1 MPANH
6 CGCIDVPA
14 IVANGTEETV
24 AVHSKHIAGE
34 LVLALFFCT
43 IQLIDIW
50 MFFVIFCI
58 FCILSQGIFVFRSEG
73 LNTQEGNLLV
83 LTSLQ
88 LYVVYRVRIGRLV

>member
-14 IVANGTEETV
+14 IVANRTEETV

-50 MFFVIFCI
+50 MFFVLYFAFLVFCPW
-58 FCILSQGIFVFRSEG
+58 
-73 LNTQEGNLLV
+73 
-83 LTSLQ
+83 
-88 LYVVYRVRIGRLV
+88 VYLFLDLKG

>member
-14 IVANGTEETV
+14 IVTNGTEETV

-34 LVLALFFCT
+34 LVLALFFFCT

-50 MFFVIFCI
+50 MFFVLYFA
-58 FCILSQGIFVFRSEG
+58 FFVFCPREYLFLDLKG
-73 LNTQEGNLLV
+73 
-83 LTSLQ
+83 
-88 LYVVYRVRIGRLV
+88 

>member
-14 IVANGTEETV
+14 IVANRTEETV

-50 MFFVIFCI
+50 MFSVLYFAF
-58 FCILSQGIFVFRSEG
+58 FVFCPG
-73 LNTQEGNLLV
+73 
-83 LTSLQ
+83 
-88 LYVVYRVRIGRLV
+88 VYLFLDLKG

>member
-34 LVLALFFCT
+34 LVLALFF
-43 IQLIDIW
+43 
-50 MFFVIFCI
+50 
-58 FCILSQGIFVFRSEG
+58 
-73 LNTQEGNLLV
+73 
-83 LTSLQ
+83 
-88 LYVVYRVRIGRLV
+88 LYNSTD